1 MAITI
6 KSYPD
11 FQIDETLSEPTTI
24 NSSEMVQNIWIDLTA
39 ATTDEYLEIVYNGVT
54 TTLIITDECRYTPL
68 DIAFQNKEGAL
79 QFITFFKAK
88 TESITIT
95 SESFESD
102 RGQPI
107 DGNHQMVTYN
117 VQGNSKFKM
126 NSGFVDEAMNQTF
139 KQLFLSERVWQ
150 FDGTNYIPLKLGSK
164 SLEYKTRMKD
174 RLINYEVEFE
184 YAFNEI
190 NNV

>member
-1 MAITI
+1 MITI
-6 KSYPD
+6 KSYPNLE
-11 FQIDETLSEPTTI
+11 IDISFTEPITRL
-24 NSSEMVQNIWIDLTA
+24 SSEMVQNVCVNLSDA
-39 ATTDEYLEIVYNGVT
+39 PNEEYIEIIYNGVT
-54 TTLIITDECRYTPL
+54 TTLLITDECRYTPI
-68 DIAFQNKEGAL
+68 DIVFQNKEGAMQTL
-79 QFITFFKAK
+79 TFFKAK
-88 TESITIT
+88 TESIAVT

-107 DGNHQMVTYN
+107 DGNHQIVTYN

-126 NSGFVDEAMNQTF
+126 NSGFVDEAMNETF

-164 SLEYKTRMKD
+164 TLEYKTRMKD

-190 NNV
+190 NNI